1 MRKTVLTILIALILR
16 TAFLYGEPFFCPL
29 VLKTSGTLG
38 ISDERK
44 STFTG
49 AAGIVL
55 DSSLANLRSFIKIP
69 KSELNSLS
77 SAFKKK
83 DFSSIFDSPHYGAG
97 IFLLKD
103 TIPVTIK
110 AGNISYSRAV
120 SRLKNPVPSLPSTPL
135 SKGFYFSSGISSSL
149 PTLASTEE
157 RLSLFCEADLSKQNI
172 PITMQTAYIDDKTVL
187 SSLGIKI
194 KFTRYTRFQTYL
206 SGGRFYLE
214 NKSSYLSKNSCSFD
228 GEWRYA
234 ISWESSFISPF
245 LKVNMLAGIHQSP
258 WNNNSIWISSKLRTG
273 AGPFL
278 VDLGWFA
285 IPTEKDSPLA
295 APLISANSSVIKTVE
310 QAYVNPQLIMLAH
323 PNLSLRLGITASET
337 WKITG
342 SSSVASINVGKASF
356 GILAETKSSSLK
368 TVLTAA
374 NILLSGTPPS
384 KAYKPDR
391 YYALSASST
400 HNTRIVR
407 GTLSMAARHYP
418 PENADDKL
426 KQTISV
432 NAKAGFGKI
441 RSLSLSAGFDTVLK
455 DREKD
460 SAKCS
465 LAASWKIK
473 RKHILST
480 AKIALDMDL

>member
-1 MRKTVLTILIALILR
+1 MRKTVLTISIALILK
-16 TAFLYGEPFFCPL
+16 TAFLYGEPFFSPL
-29 VLKTSGTLG
+29 VLKTSGTLC

-55 DSSLANLRSFIKIP
+55 DSSLVNLRSFIKIP
-69 KSELNSLS
+69 KSEISSLS

-83 DFSSIFDSPHYGAG
+83 DFSTIFDSPRYGAG

-135 SKGFYFSSGISSSL
+135 SKGFYLSSGIGSSL
-149 PTLASTEE
+149 PTLTSTEE

-187 SSLGIKI
+187 SSVGVKI
-194 KFTRYTRFQTYL
+194 KFSRYTKFQSHL

-214 NKSSYLSKNSCSFD
+214 NKSSYLSKNSCSFED
-228 GEWRYA
+228 EWRHA
-234 ISWESSFISPF
+234 LSWESSFISPF
-245 LKVNMLAGIHQSP
+245 LKLNVLAGIHQSP
-258 WNNNSIWISSKLRTG
+258 WNNNSLWINSKLRTG

-278 VDLGWFA
+278 VDFGWFA

-310 QAYVNPQLIMLAH
+310 QAYVNPQLIMLAR

-342 SSSVASINVGKASF
+342 SSSVASINVGKASC

-384 KAYKPDR
+384 KSYRPDK

-407 GTLSMAARHYP
+407 GTLSMSARHYP
-418 PENADDKL
+418 PESSEDKL

-432 NAKAGFGKI
+432 NAKAGFGKM
-441 RSLSLSAGFDTVLK
+441 RRLSLSAGFDTVLK
-455 DREKD
+455 NREKD

-465 LAASWKIK
+465 LSASWKIK
-473 RKHILST
+473 RKHVSSSV
-480 AKIALDMDL
+480 KISLDMDL